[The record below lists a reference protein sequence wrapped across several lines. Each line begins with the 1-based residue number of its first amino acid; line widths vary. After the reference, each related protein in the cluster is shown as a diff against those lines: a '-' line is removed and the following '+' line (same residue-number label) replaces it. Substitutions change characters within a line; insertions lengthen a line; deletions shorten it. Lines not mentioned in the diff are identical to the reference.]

1 MTEIGEECLA
11 TGYYWVGSEEPVVD
25 AKIYAP
31 KGSYA
36 IKYAKQNNIAYTETK
51 AAASGNNSGNTSA
64 NITRKKVTVT
74 APVCTQCEIYQKQKE
89 SYRKKSGSD
98 IKDHQ
103 KAEKEEQILR
113 AHPCLQKSKRKDRLQ
128 QVECKEEREM

>member
-1 MTEIGEECLA
+1 M
-11 TGYYWVGSEEPVVD
+11 
-25 AKIYAP
+25 
-31 KGSYA
+31 
-36 IKYAKQNNIAYTETK
+36 
-51 AAASGNNSGNTSA
+51 
-64 NITRKKVTVT
+64 
-74 APVCTQCEIYQKQKE
+74 QCEIYQKQKE

-113 AHPCLQKSKRKDRLQ
+113 AHPCLQKSKQKDRLQ

>member
-1 MTEIGEECLA
+1 MEA
-11 TGYYWVGSEEPVVD
+11 
-25 AKIYAP
+25 
-31 KGSYA
+31 
-36 IKYAKQNNIAYTETK
+36 
-51 AAASGNNSGNTSA
+51 
-64 NITRKKVTVT
+64 
-74 APVCTQCEIYQKQKE
+74 
-89 SYRKKSGSD
+89 YRKKSGSD